1 MVGFRPTDRVP
12 APSRARAIAH
22 RAGHSRARRRFCART
37 FVFFSATMAP
47 ITLDMLRRRAEH
59 NEGLVSTLEEI
70 SLHQQEIERIENLG
84 QLCRHLKILY
94 MQNNLVSKLQNL
106 HRLKELEYA
115 NFAVNNIRKIENLQ
129 RCESL
134 AKLDLTVNFI
144 DKSSLLTVHTL
155 EANYKLEDLY
165 LMGNPCADFSGYRVF
180 VVGTLPQLRRL
191 DGKEVTPSER
201 ILATQQLPEVT
212 TRLLRELRA
221 EGVDVEE
228 ASRVSDARDLAPDE
242 DDVAEMAA
250 LPEDERPWCP
260 ATRVA
265 EQRETARQREENDAK
280 RREHH
285 DRFFD
290 VDGSRRARRREGF
303 PDLPEDHERVRQ
315 CNEPGVDFRLEDS
328 EDGAAVVLELAVGK
342 YLDTSLVDVDVQP
355 RVARVLVKGKLV
367 CLALAEEVRPDAS
380 VAQRSKLTGALVLT
394 MPKVHPRASVAPRAS
409 QGGDAYVVARQP
421 APGWAASGTGSDA
434 GGVARTRAPGRKAN
448 GSSLVSEMGGVRLRG
463 IVDAPGAGGGL
474 DMTERVADPAPAVA
488 AKQHAVYGDD
498 DDDEPPPL

>member
-1 MVGFRPTDRVP
+1 
-12 APSRARAIAH
+12 
-22 RAGHSRARRRFCART
+22 
-37 FVFFSATMAP
+37 
-47 ITLDMLRRRAEH
+47 
-59 NEGLVSTLEEI
+59 
-70 SLHQQEIERIENLG
+70 
-84 QLCRHLKILY
+84 

-155 EANYKLEDLY
+155 EANYKLEDLC

-212 TRLLRELRA
+212 ARLLRELRA

-290 VDGSRRARRREGF
+290 VDRSRRARRREGF

-342 YLDTSLVDVDVQP
+342 YLDTRRSWTSTCSSRASP
-355 RVARVLVKGKLV
+355 RQGQTRLSRARRGGETRRQRRATLETHRRAGPHH
-367 CLALAEEVRPDAS
+367 AESAPQGVGCPAREPRRRRRRVRGRA
-380 VAQRSKLTGALVLT
+380 TGAG
-394 MPKVHPRASVAPRAS
+394 M
-409 QGGDAYVVARQP
+409 GGER
-421 APGWAASGTGSDA
+421 TGSDA
-434 GGVARTRAPGRKAN
+434 GGLRERARAGKEGERFVVGV
-448 GSSLVSEMGGVRLRG
+448 GDGGVRLRG
-463 IVDAPGAGGGL
+463 IVERARRGRRVGHDGARRGS
-474 DMTERVADPAPAVA
+474 APAVA

-498 DDDEPPPL
+498 DDDDEPPPL

>member
-1 MVGFRPTDRVP
+1 M
-12 APSRARAIAH
+12 
-22 RAGHSRARRRFCART
+22 
-37 FVFFSATMAP
+37 
-47 ITLDMLRRRAEH
+47 
-59 NEGLVSTLEEI
+59 
-70 SLHQQEIERIENLG
+70 
-84 QLCRHLKILY
+84 
-94 MQNNLVSKLQNL
+94 
-106 HRLKELEYA
+106 
-115 NFAVNNIRKIENLQ
+115 
-129 RCESL
+129 
-134 AKLDLTVNFI
+134 NFI

-212 TRLLRELRA
+212 ARLLRELRA

-355 RVARVLVKGKLV
+355 RVARVLVGQTRLSRARRGGETRRQRRAT
-367 CLALAEEVRPDAS
+367 LETHRRAGPHHAES
-380 VAQRSKLTGALVLT
+380 
-394 MPKVHPRASVAPRAS
+394 APQGVGCRRAS
-409 QGGDAYVVARQP
+409 QGGEGDAYVVARQP

-434 GGVARTRAPGRKAN
+434 GGFARTRAPGRKAN

-498 DDDEPPPL
+498 DDDDEPPPL